1 MSSPRRPDLTDEE
14 YLDIEEALATNA
26 RGRTFLRMRDQR
38 SRVMAVTEVRKLMR
52 EVKDGLQKTAPVEVV
67 AEAAP
72 ATGGRDDAHIRIL
85 REELREMSSYIHQTR
100 REIAALRPTDT
111 GANRIMAATGELEGI
126 VTATERA
133 TSEILTGV
141 ERIQAL
147 AMQLPKNG
155 EVAPIAEEIQM
166 QVTEVLTACS
176 FQDITGQR
184 TTKVVNTLR
193 YLEQRVNSMM
203 EIWGVDGM
211 TQTAPPPPD
220 IEDRRPDAHL
230 IHGPAA
236 DGGPSQADVDA
247 LFEQLGKATEPG
259 KKAKTDAGKSEVAK
273 ADAAKLE
280 ASTTAEAGSDKS
292 SQKASQS
299 QIDAMFNAAQ

>member
-1 MSSPRRPDLTDEE
+1 MSSPRRPDLSEEE

-26 RGRTFLRMRDQR
+26 RGRSFLRMRDQR
-38 SRVMAVTEVRKLMR
+38 SRVVAVTEVRKLMR
-52 EVKDGLQKTAPVEVV
+52 EVKDGLQKAAPAEV
-67 AEAAP
+67 EAAP
-72 ATGGRDDAHIRIL
+72 VAGVRDEAHIRIL
-85 REELREMSSYIHQTR
+85 REELREMSAYIHQTR

-126 VTATERA
+126 VSATERA

-147 AMQLPKNG
+147 ALKLPKNG

-193 YLEQRVNSMM
+193 YIEQRVNSMM
-203 EIWGVDGM
+203 EIWGVEGAS
-211 TQTAPPPPD
+211 QSAPPPD

-230 IHGPAA
+230 INGPAA

-247 LFEQLGKATEPG
+247 LFEQLGKATETGKTKTDPG
-259 KKAKTDAGKSEVAK
+259 KTKTDAGKTEQ
-273 ADAAKLE
+273 
-280 ASTTAEAGSDKS
+280 ASSDKS

>member
-1 MSSPRRPDLTDEE
+1 MSSPRRHDLSEEE
-14 YLDIEEALATNA
+14 YLDIEEALAGNA
-26 RGRTFLRMRDQR
+26 RGRSFLRMRDQR
-38 SRVMAVTEVRKLMR
+38 SRVVAASDMRKLVR
-52 EVKDGLQKTAPVEVV
+52 EIKDGLQKAGPAG

-72 ATGGRDDAHIRIL
+72 AGSTKDEAHIRIL
-85 REELREMSSYIHQTR
+85 REELREMSAYIHQTR
-100 REIAALRPTDT
+100 REIAALRPTDA

-147 AMQLPKNG
+147 AMKLPKNA
-155 EVAPIAEEIQM
+155 EVAPIADDIQT

-193 YLEQRVNSMM
+193 YIEQRVNSMM
-203 EIWGVDGM
+203 EIWGVEGSTSEASSVDV
-211 TQTAPPPPD
+211 
-220 IEDRRPDAHL
+220 EDQRPDAHL

-247 LFEQLGKATEPG
+247 LFEQLGKMADTG
-259 KKAKTDAGKSEVAK
+259 KTAKSDQDG
-273 ADAAKLE
+273 
-280 ASTTAEAGSDKS
+280 GDKS